1 MTRGVLVVLAVLA
14 LAGCGGG
21 TAKPQ
26 AVAKPPRL
34 SHALAHAWAAESSAV
49 AQALAEG
56 DGCTAL
62 AHAQTLQNEVDHSA
76 GQIPHRLLARLK
88 PVVDALPG
96 RIACNPAPPP
106 APKSEPKPNP
116 KAEPKPKH
124 DKPPKHGHGHGHDD
138 H

>member
-1 MTRGVLVVLAVLA
+1 MTRGALVVLAVLA

-21 TAKPQ
+21 APKPR

-34 SHALAHAWAAESSAV
+34 SHALAHAWAAESSSV

-62 AHAQTLQNEVDHSA
+62 AHAQTLQHEVDQSA
-76 GQIPHRLLARLK
+76 GQIPRRLLVRLK
-88 PVVDALPG
+88 PMVDALPG
-96 RIACNPAPPP
+96 RITCNPAPPP
-106 APKSEPKPNP
+106 APGPKHEKP
-116 KAEPKPKH
+116 PKH
-124 DKPPKHGHGHGHDD
+124 DHGHGHGHDD

>member
-1 MTRGVLVVLAVLA
+1 MTRGALVVLAVLA

-21 TAKPQ
+21 APKPR

-34 SHALAHAWAAESSAV
+34 SHALAHAWAAESSSV

-62 AHAQTLQNEVDHSA
+62 AHAQTLQHEVDQSA
-76 GQIPHRLLARLK
+76 GQIPRRLLARLK
-88 PVVDALPG
+88 PMVDALPG
-96 RIACNPAPPP
+96 RITCNPAPPP
-106 APKSEPKPNP
+106 AP
-116 KAEPKPKH
+116 EPKPKH
-124 DKPPKHGHGHGHDD
+124 EKPPKHDHGHGHGHDD

>member
-1 MTRGVLVVLAVLA
+1 MTRAALLVLAVLA

-21 TAKPQ
+21 APKPQ

-34 SHALAHAWAAESSAV
+34 PHGLAHAWALESGAV

-62 AHAQTLQNEVDHSA
+62 AHAQTLQNEVDQSA
-76 GQIPHRLLARLK
+76 GQIPRRLLATLK

-96 RIACNPAPPP
+96 RITCNPAPPP
-106 APKSEPKPNP
+106 AP
-116 KAEPKPKH
+116 EPKPKH
-124 DKPPKHGHGHGHDD
+124 EKPPKHDHGHGHDD

>member
-1 MTRGVLVVLAVLA
+1 MTRAALLVLAVLA

-21 TAKPQ
+21 GATKPQ

-34 SHALAHAWAAESSAV
+34 PHGLAHAWALESDAV
-49 AQALAEG
+49 AQALADG

-62 AHAQTLQNEVDHSA
+62 AHAQALQNEVDQSA
-76 GQIPHRLLARLK
+76 GEIPRRLLATLK

-96 RIACNPAPPP
+96 RITCNPAPPP
-106 APKSEPKPNP
+106 AP
-116 KAEPKPKH
+116 EPKPKH
-124 DKPPKHGHGHGHDD
+124 EKPPKHDHGHGHHD

>member
-1 MTRGVLVVLAVLA
+1 MTRGALVVLAVLA

-21 TAKPQ
+21 APKPR

-34 SHALAHAWAAESSAV
+34 SHALAHAWAAESSSV

-62 AHAQTLQNEVDHSA
+62 AHAQTLQHEVDQSA
-76 GQIPHRLLARLK
+76 GQIPRRLLARLK
-88 PVVDALPG
+88 PMVDALPG
-96 RIACNPAPPP
+96 RITCNPAPPP
-106 APKSEPKPNP
+106 AP
-116 KAEPKPKH
+116 EPKPKPKH
-124 DKPPKHGHGHGHDD
+124 EKPPKHDHGHGHGD

>member
-1 MTRGVLVVLAVLA
+1 MTRAALLVLAVLA

-21 TAKPQ
+21 AEKPQ

-34 SHALAHAWAAESSAV
+34 PHNLAHAWALESDAV

-62 AHAQTLQNEVDHSA
+62 AHAQALQNEVDQSA
-76 GQIPHRLLARLK
+76 GQIPRRLLATLK

-96 RIACNPAPPP
+96 RITCNPAPPQ
-106 APKSEPKPNP
+106 AP
-116 KAEPKPKH
+116 EPKPKH
-124 DKPPKHGHGHGHDD
+124 ERPPKHDHGHGHDD

>member
-1 MTRGVLVVLAVLA
+1 MMRGALVVLAVLA

-21 TAKPQ
+21 APKPR

-34 SHALAHAWAAESSAV
+34 SHALAHAWAAESSSV

-62 AHAQTLQNEVDHSA
+62 AHAQTLQHEVDQSA
-76 GQIPHRLLARLK
+76 GQIPRRLLARLK

-96 RIACNPAPPP
+96 RITCNPAPPP
-106 APKSEPKPNP
+106 AP
-116 KAEPKPKH
+116 EPKPKH
-124 DKPPKHGHGHGHDD
+124 EKPPKNNHGHGHGHDD

>member
-1 MTRGVLVVLAVLA
+1 MTRGALVVLAVLA

-21 TAKPQ
+21 APKPQ

-49 AQALAEG
+49 AQALVQG

-62 AHAQTLQNEVDHSA
+62 AHAQTLQNEVDQST
-76 GQIPHRLLARLK
+76 GQIPRRLLARLK

-96 RIACNPAPPP
+96 RITCNPAPPP
-106 APKSEPKPNP
+106 PET
-116 KAEPKPKH
+116 PKH
-124 DKPPKHGHGHGHDD
+124 DHGKHKGHKDGGD
-138 H
+138 